1 MLSKKSLHP
10 EECKGIRRR
19 KKKRGKMIG
28 KMIMQQVFFGHR
40 KIYNPT
46 NTGPQRENAALR
58 TKDPVR
64 ALP

>member
-1 MLSKKSLHP
+1 MSKKSLHP
-10 EECKGIRRR
+10 EKCEGRTRR
-19 KKKRGKMIG
+19 KKWGK
-28 KMIMQQVFFGHR
+28 KMLMLQLFFGHR

-46 NTGPQRENAALR
+46 NTGPQRVNAALG

>member
-10 EECKGIRRR
+10 EECEGRRRR
-19 KKKRGKMIG
+19 KKKRGKMI
-28 KMIMQQVFFGHR
+28 MLQVFFGQR
-40 KIYNPT
+40 NIYNPT
-46 NTGPQRENAALR
+46 NMPQRVNAALG

>member
-1 MLSKKSLHP
+1 MSKKSLHP
-10 EECKGIRRR
+10 EEHEGRRRR
-19 KKKRGKMIG
+19 KKKQG
-28 KMIMQQVFFGHR
+28 KMIMLQLFFGHR

-46 NTGPQRENAALR
+46 NTGPQRVNAALG